1 MNQNDTGN
9 NNVDTTKELPTDPS
23 VCTQNNRI
31 ISWFSCGAASAAA
44 TYLARQ
50 KYKSYNFE
58 AVYCRVAEEHKDNF
72 RFLKDFSSKFSLPV
86 KIIGDEKYRFS
97 IYDVFESRKFI
108 KGPTGAPC
116 TMILKKDVRKK
127 YQKPKDIQIFGYT
140 SEEQGRADRFIDG
153 NNDVNVDF
161 ILLEN
166 NWTKKD
172 CLEFVKDSGIEIP
185 IMYKLGYN
193 NNNCVGCV
201 KGGMGY
207 WNKIRVD
214 FPQEFDRMAKL
225 ERKLNHAIN
234 KDKEGAVFLD
244 VLASDRGNFKQDVPS
259 DCGFTCEWKQ
269 ETLDLSR
276 NR

>member
-1 MNQNDTGN
+1 MNT
-9 NNVDTTKELPTDPS
+9 ETDQR
-23 VCTQNNRI
+23 VI
-31 ISWFSCGAASAAA
+31 AWFSCGAASAAA
-44 TYLARQ
+44 TYLASK
-50 KYKSYNFE
+50 KYKTPKFE
-58 AVYCRVAEEHKDNF
+58 AVYCRVAEEHVDNF
-72 RFLKDFSSKFSLPV
+72 RFLNDFSSKFTLPV
-86 KIIGDEKYRFS
+86 KVIGDASANFS
-97 IYDVFESRKFI
+97 IYKVFENRKFI

-127 YQKPKDIQIFGYT
+127 YQQVGDIQIFGYT
-140 SEEQGRADRFIDG
+140 SEEEDRANRFIDS
-153 NNDVNVDF
+153 NNDVDVDF

-172 CLEFVKDSGIEIP
+172 CLEFVKDNNIEIP
-185 IMYKLGYN
+185 MMYKLGYN

-214 FPQEFDRMAKL
+214 FPETFDKMSRL

-234 KDKEGAVFLD
+234 KDKNGAVFLD
-244 VLASDRGNFKQDVPS
+244 VLASDRGIFKQDVPS

-269 ETLDLSR
+269 HELKL
-276 NR
+276 